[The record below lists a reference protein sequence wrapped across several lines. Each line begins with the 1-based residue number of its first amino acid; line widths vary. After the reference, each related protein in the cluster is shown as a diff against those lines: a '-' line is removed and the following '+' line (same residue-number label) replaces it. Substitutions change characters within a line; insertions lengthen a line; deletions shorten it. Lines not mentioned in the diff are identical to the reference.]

1 MEDVQSAGIK
11 FEVLGPLRAWRDGAA
26 LPLGPVQQ
34 RVVLAVLLLH
44 TNRPIGRQQ
53 IIDAVWGTAHP
64 THAVNLLQRH
74 VSALRRVLEPER
86 SARAA
91 SDRVVWTDGGYL
103 FTVSAGSLDLEQF
116 DSSVSL
122 ARAARVAGDLPKA
135 AAALHSALQLW
146 RGPACDGL
154 ISPFLDAQREQLAER
169 RISAL
174 EERIDLDL
182 ALGNHLDVI
191 AELRALVAE
200 YPLRERL
207 RGLLMSALYRSGRQ
221 ADALAAYQDAR
232 RQLRDEVGV
241 APAAPLQRLQQQILA
256 ADPDL
261 APPVPTIPSGSITLS
276 TPGVTREQIPM
287 PAQLPR
293 DLSTF
298 VGRDCELTRL
308 NSLVNAN
315 EAGPEGPVV
324 TAIVG
329 MAGVGKTTLAVHW
342 AHQIRD
348 QFPDG
353 QVYLN
358 LRGHDPTEDAMDPA
372 DALQAVLEAFGVPGR
387 QIPTGLEARAALYRS
402 LLSGQ
407 RVLIVLDNAYD
418 AEQVRPLLPG
428 SAGCQV
434 ILTSRTLLTSL
445 AAIDGAHLL
454 GIEPLSNLDA
464 QALLAR
470 RLGAHRIASEAA
482 AVEQIIT
489 ACAGLPLA
497 LSIVAARAVPGFPLQ
512 VVADRLR
519 AARGSLDAFDAGD
532 ETANLRSVLA
542 SSYRYLSPAAARVF
556 RLLPLLPGPDFASCV
571 IAGLAGL
578 PMPEV
583 DSPVGELRRANLIDE
598 VRPGVFS
605 CHELHR
611 AFAVELSRSYDTED
625 ERRQAL
631 RGLSEHC
638 LHPAHRA
645 DRLLSQLGEDRRTWR
660 AGSVGHAL
668 DDLPAQRE
676 ALDWFTA
683 QHPGLRWA
691 LGPSAHS
698 SFDQGLRQLAWT
710 FESFLEGNDYPRESR
725 LGHRAGAEH
734 EEQSHEPAGQ
744 AICHGCLAYAY
755 GQLGRHDDAELHARQ
770 AVALYQQMNQRSPQ
784 VHAYRLLSWVLD
796 LQGRYRDALVQAQV
810 ANELVGERQLDLHS

>member
-1 MEDVQSAGIK
+1 MK
-11 FEVLGPLRAWRDGAA
+11 FEVLGPLRAWREGTA
-26 LPLGPVQQ
+26 LALGPVQQ

-44 TNRPIGRQQ
+44 TNRPVGRQQ

-74 VSALRRVLEPER
+74 VSALRRVLEPQR

-116 DSSVSL
+116 DSNVSL
-122 ARAARVAGDLPKA
+122 ARAARVAGDLAKA
-135 AAALHSALQLW
+135 ASALHSALELW

-154 ISPFLDAQREQLAER
+154 VSPFLDAQREQLAER

-261 APPVPTIPSGSITLS
+261 APPTPAGQLS
-276 TPGVTREQIPM
+276 VSSDRKNRDHIPM

-298 VGRDCELTRL
+298 VGRDSELTQL
-308 NSLVNAN
+308 NSSINDENVST
-315 EAGPEGPVV
+315 EGSSV
-324 TAIVG
+324 TAIRG
-329 MAGVGKTTLAVHW
+329 MAGVGKTALALHW

-348 QFPDG
+348 QFSDG

-358 LRGHDPTEDAMDPA
+358 LRGFDQNEAAMRPA
-372 DALQAVLEAFGVPGR
+372 DALRTVLEAFGVSAQ
-387 QIPTGLEARAALYRS
+387 QIPDGLEARAALYRS

-407 RVLIVLDNAYD
+407 RVLIVLDNARD

-428 SAGCQV
+428 SPGCRV
-434 ILTSRTLLTSL
+434 ILTSRNQLTSL

-454 GIEPLSNLDA
+454 ALEPLSNSDA
-464 QALLAR
+464 KALLAR
-470 RLGAHRIASEAA
+470 RLGVHRVLTEAA
-482 AVEQIIT
+482 AVEQILL
-489 ACAGLPLA
+489 ACGGLPLA
-497 LSIVAARAVPGFPLQ
+497 LSIVAARVVPGFPLAT
-512 VVADRLR
+512 VADRLR
-519 AARGSLDAFDAGD
+519 SGRGSLDAFDGGD

-542 SSYRYLSPAAARVF
+542 SSYRYLSPAAARLF
-556 RLLPLLPGPDFASCV
+556 RLLPLLPGPDFACCV
-571 IAGLAGL
+571 LAGLAGIPL
-578 PMPEV
+578 PEV
-583 DSPVGELRRANLIDE
+583 DSPVAELLRANLISE
-598 VRPGVFS
+598 TRPGLFAL
-605 CHELHR
+605 HELHR
-611 AFAVELSRSYDTED
+611 ALATELCRSYDTEE
-625 ERRQAL
+625 ERRRAI

-645 DRLLSQLGEDRRTWR
+645 DRLLSQLGEGPRSWDP
-660 AGSVGHAL
+660 VQPLVIL
-668 DDLPAQRE
+668 DGLPALRD

-683 QHPGLRWA
+683 GHPGLRWA
-691 LGPSAHS
+691 LGPAACSG
-698 SFDQGLRQLAWT
+698 FEQGLRQLAWT
-710 FESFLEGNDYPRESR
+710 FESFLEGSGYPRESR
-725 LGHRAGAEH
+725 AAQRGRPEH
-734 EEQSHEPAGQ
+734 EEQLREPAGQ

-770 AVALYQQMNQRSPQ
+770 AVALYEEMGQRTGQM
-784 VHAYRLLSWVLD
+784 HAYRVLSWVLD
-796 LQGRYRDALVQAQV
+796 GQGRYREALVQAQL
-810 ANELVGERQLDLHS
+810 ASELAGERQLDLLG

>member
-1 MEDVQSAGIK
+1 
-11 FEVLGPLRAWRDGAA
+11 
-26 LPLGPVQQ
+26 VQQ

-74 VSALRRVLEPER
+74 VSALRRVLEPQR

-154 ISPFLDAQREQLAER
+154 ISPYLDAQREQLAER

-191 AELRALVAE
+191 AELRALVAD

-261 APPVPTIPSGSITLS
+261 APPTLPQTITVSADRHA
-276 TPGVTREQIPM
+276 REHIPM

-298 VGRDCELTRL
+298 VARDCELKQL
-308 NSLVNAN
+308 NSLIKDDDTDA
-315 EAGPEGPVV
+315 EGAAV
-324 TAIVG
+324 TAILG
-329 MAGVGKTTLAVHW
+329 MAGVGKTALAVHW
-342 AHQIRD
+342 AHQIRH
-348 QFPDG
+348 QFSDG

-358 LRGHDPTEDAMDPA
+358 LRGNDPAEPAMDPA
-372 DALQAVLEAFGVPGR
+372 EALRTVLEAFGVPAQ
-387 QIPTGLEARAALYRS
+387 QIPVGLEARAALYRS
-402 LLSGQ
+402 VLNGQ
-407 RVLIVLDNAYD
+407 QVLIVLDNAHD

-428 SAGCQV
+428 SAGCRV
-434 ILTSRTLLTSL
+434 LLTSRNQLTSL

-454 GIEPLSNLDA
+454 TLEPLSDSDA

-470 RLGAHRIASEAA
+470 RLGAHRVSGEAA
-482 AVEQIIT
+482 AVEQILLG
-489 ACAGLPLA
+489 CAGLPLA
-497 LSIVAARAVPGFPLQ
+497 LSIVAARAVPGFPLA

-519 AARGSLDAFDAGD
+519 AARGSLDAFDGGD

-542 SSYRYLSPAAARVF
+542 GSYRYLSPAAARLF

-571 IAGLAGL
+571 LAGLAGIA
-578 PMPEV
+578 PADVE
-583 DSPVGELRRANLIDE
+583 SPVFELRRANLINE
-598 VRPGVFS
+598 AKPGLYAL
-605 CHELHR
+605 HELHR
-611 AFAVELSRSYDTED
+611 AYASELSLTFDTD
-625 ERRQAL
+625 EQRRQAL
-631 RGLSEHC
+631 RRLSEHC

-645 DRLLSQLGEDRRTWR
+645 DRLLSQLGDDRRVW
-660 AGSVGHAL
+660 GPSLSPIAL
-668 DDLPAQRE
+668 DELPAQHE

-691 LGPSAHS
+691 LGPAANGA
-698 SFDQGLRQLAWT
+698 DQSLRQLAWA
-710 FESFLEGNDYPRESR
+710 FESFLEGDDYPRGPR
-725 LGHRAGAEH
+725 AAHRNRPAH
-734 EEQSHEPAGQ
+734 DEQLHQPAGQ

-755 GQLGRHDDAELHARQ
+755 GQLGRHHDAELHARQ
-770 AVALYQQMNQRSPQ
+770 SLALYQQMGLRIGQ
-784 VHAYRLLSWVLD
+784 VHSYRLLSWVLD
-796 LQGRYRDALVQAQV
+796 RQGRYRESLAQAQLGS
-810 ANELVGERQLDLHS
+810 ELSGERELDLHG

>member
-1 MEDVQSAGIK
+1 MEDVRSAGIK

-26 LPLGPVQQ
+26 LTLGPVQQ

-74 VSALRRVLEPER
+74 VSALRRVLEPQR
-86 SARAA
+86 CARAA

-116 DSSVSL
+116 DCSVSL
-122 ARAARVAGDLPKA
+122 ARAARVGGDLAKA
-135 AAALHSALQLW
+135 AAALHSALELW

-191 AELRALVAE
+191 AELRALVAD

-261 APPVPTIPSGSITLS
+261 APPSPTGHIAVITAS
-276 TPGVTREQIPM
+276 KTRDHIPM

-298 VGRDCELTRL
+298 VGRDCELAQL
-308 NSLVNAN
+308 NSLVKVSGNDS
-315 EAGPEGPVV
+315 EGPGV
-324 TAIVG
+324 TAILG

-342 AHQIRD
+342 AHRIRD
-348 QFPDG
+348 RFADG

-358 LRGHDPTEDAMDPA
+358 LRGHDPVEPAMA
-372 DALQAVLEAFGVPGR
+372 ASDALRTVLEAFGVSG
-387 QIPTGLEARAALYRS
+387 QQVPTSLEARAALYRS

-407 RVLIVLDNAYD
+407 RVLIVLDNVHD

-428 SAGCQV
+428 SAGCHV
-434 ILTSRTLLTSL
+434 IITSRNQLTSL
-445 AAIDGAHLL
+445 AAIDGAQLL
-454 GIEPLSNLDA
+454 SIEPLSNSDA

-470 RLGAHRIASEAA
+470 RLGAHRMAVEAA
-482 AVEQIIT
+482 AVEQIVA

-497 LSIVAARAVPGFPLQ
+497 LSVVAARAVPCFPLAT
-512 VVADRLR
+512 VADPLR
-519 AARGSLDAFDAGD
+519 AARDSLDAFDGGD

-542 SSYRYLSPAAARVF
+542 SSYRYLSPPAARLF

-571 IAGLAGL
+571 VAGLAGIPIPDADPPL
-578 PMPEV
+578 L
-583 DSPVGELRRANLIDE
+583 ELRRANLVNEI
-598 VRPGVFS
+598 RPGVFTL
-605 CHELHR
+605 HELHR
-611 AFAVELSRSYDTED
+611 AFACELSRSYDTDE
-625 ERRQAL
+625 ERRLAL

-645 DRLLSQLGEDRRTWR
+645 DRLLSQLGEDRSTWR
-660 AGSVGHAL
+660 PGPSLVTL
-668 DDLPAQRE
+668 DDLPAHRE
-676 ALDWFTA
+676 ALDWFSA
-683 QHPGLRWA
+683 RHPGLRWT
-691 LGPSAHS
+691 LGPAAS
-698 SFDQGLRQLAWT
+698 SSDQSLKQLAWT
-710 FESFLEGNDYPRESR
+710 FESFLEGNDYPREAR
-725 LGHRAGAEH
+725 ATHRGGAEQN
-734 EEQSHEPAGQ
+734 EQLHEPAGQ

-755 GQLGRHDDAELHARQ
+755 GRLGRHDDAELHARQ
-770 AVALYQQMNQRSPQ
+770 TLALYQELDQRPAQ
-784 VHAYRLLSWVLD
+784 VHAHRLLSLVLD
-796 LQGRYRDALVQAQV
+796 RQGRYREALVQAQR
-810 ANELVGERQLDLHS
+810 ASELADQRELDLHG

>member
-74 VSALRRVLEPER
+74 VSSLRRVLEPQR

-103 FTVSAGSLDLEQF
+103 FTVASGNLDLEQF

-135 AAALHSALQLW
+135 AAALHSALELW

-154 ISPFLDAQREQLAER
+154 ISPYLDAQREQLAER

-191 AELRALVAE
+191 AELRALVAD

-261 APPVPTIPSGSITLS
+261 APPMPSGPITVS
-276 TPGVTREQIPM
+276 TGSSPAREHIPM

-298 VGRDCELTRL
+298 VGRDSELHQL
-308 NSLVNAN
+308 NLLINDGVDS
-315 EAGPEGPVV
+315 EGPVV
-324 TAIVG
+324 TALLG
-329 MAGVGKTTLAVHW
+329 MPGVGKTALAVHW

-358 LRGHDPTEDAMDPA
+358 LRGHDPTEPLMDPA
-372 DALQAVLEAFGVPGR
+372 EALQTVLEAFSVPTS
-387 QIPTGLEARAALYRS
+387 QIPAGLEARAALYRS
-402 LLSGQ
+402 VLSGQ
-407 RVLIVLDNAYD
+407 QVLIVLDNVHD

-428 SAGCQV
+428 SAGCRV
-434 ILTSRTLLTSL
+434 LLTSRNQLTSL
-445 AAIDGAHLL
+445 AAIDGAQLL
-454 GIEPLSNLDA
+454 SVEPLSDSDA

-470 RLGAHRIASEAA
+470 RLGAHRVAREAP
-482 AVEQIIT
+482 AVEQIIQ

-497 LSIVAARAVPGFPLQ
+497 LSVVAARAMPGFPLA

-519 AARGSLDAFDAGD
+519 AAQGSLDAFDGGD
-532 ETANLRSVLA
+532 ETANLRSLLA
-542 SSYRYLSPAAARVF
+542 GSYRYLSPAAARLF
-556 RLLPLLPGPDFASCV
+556 RLLPLLPGPDFASCLA
-571 IAGLAGL
+571 AGLAGIGL
-578 PMPEV
+578 PDV
-583 DSPVGELRRANLIDE
+583 DYPMFELRRANLINE
-598 VRPGVFS
+598 TKPGLYAM
-605 CHELHR
+605 HELHR
-611 AFAVELSRSYDTED
+611 AYASELSSSYDSDE
-625 ERRQAL
+625 ERRRAL
-631 RGLSEHC
+631 RELSDHC

-645 DRLLSQLGEDRRTWR
+645 DRLLSQFGEHHKIWR
-660 AGSVGHAL
+660 PSRSPVAL
-668 DDLPAQRE
+668 DDLPAHQE

-683 QHPGLRWA
+683 QHPGLRGA
-691 LGPSAHS
+691 LGTAVGDGV
-698 SFDQGLRQLAWT
+698 DQSLRQLAWT
-710 FESFLEGNDYPRESR
+710 FESFLEGDDYPRDSR
-725 LGHRAGAEH
+725 TAHRSRPSQ
-734 EEQSHEPAGQ
+734 EEQPHQPSGQ

-755 GQLGRHDDAELHARQ
+755 GQLGRHHDAELHARQ
-770 AVALYQQMNQRSPQ
+770 ALALYQEIGHRTGQ
-784 VHAYRLLSWVLD
+784 VHSYRLLSWVLD
-796 LQGRYRDALVQAQV
+796 RQGRYQDALTQAQL
-810 ANELVGERQLDLHS
+810 ASELSGERELDLHG

>member
-1 MEDVQSAGIK
+1 MEDVQSAGVK

-26 LPLGPVQQ
+26 LALGPVQQ

-53 IIDAVWGTAHP
+53 IIDAVWGSAHP

-86 SARAA
+86 CARAA

-116 DSSVSL
+116 DSKVSQ
-122 ARAARVAGDLPKA
+122 ARAARVAGDLAKA
-135 AAALHSALQLW
+135 ATALHSALELW

-207 RGLLMSALYRSGRQ
+207 RALLMSALYRSGRQ

-256 ADPDL
+256 ADPEL
-261 APPVPTIPSGSITLS
+261 APPTRSGQITLS
-276 TPGVTREQIPM
+276 SDRKIRNPIPI

-293 DLSTF
+293 DLPTF
-298 VGRDCELTRL
+298 VGRDSELAQL
-308 NSLVNAN
+308 NSSINH
-315 EAGPEGPVV
+315 EAVDTEGSLV
-324 TAIVG
+324 TAIRG
-329 MAGVGKTTLAVHW
+329 MAGVGKTALAVHW

-348 QFPDG
+348 QFADG

-358 LRGHDPTEDAMDPA
+358 LRGFDPSEAAMEPA
-372 DALQAVLEAFGVPGR
+372 HALRLVLEAFGVAAQ
-387 QIPTGLEARAALYRS
+387 QIPAGLEARSALYRS

-407 RVLIVLDNAYD
+407 RVLIVLDNARD

-428 SAGCQV
+428 SPGCRV
-434 ILTSRTLLTSL
+434 ILTSRNQLTSL

-454 GIEPLSNLDA
+454 SLEPLSNADA
-464 QALLAR
+464 KALLAR
-470 RLGAHRIASEAA
+470 RLGVHRVLSDAG
-482 AVEQIIT
+482 AVEQILL
-489 ACAGLPLA
+489 ACGGLPLA
-497 LSIVAARAVPGFPLQ
+497 LSIVAAGVMPGFPLT

-532 ETANLRSVLA
+532 EIGNLRSVLS
-542 SSYRYLSPAAARVF
+542 SSYRGLSSAAARLF
-556 RLLPLLPGPDFASCV
+556 RLLPLLPGPDFTCCV
-571 IAGLAGL
+571 LAGLAGI
-578 PMPEV
+578 PVPEV
-583 DSPVGELRRANLIDE
+583 DAPMAELLRTNLVSE
-598 VRPGVFS
+598 TKPGVFTL
-605 CHELHR
+605 HELHR
-611 AFAVELSRSYDTED
+611 AFASELCRSYDTED
-625 ERRQAL
+625 DRRRAI

-645 DRLLSQLGEDRRTWR
+645 DRLLSQLGE
-660 AGSVGHAL
+660 GSRGWEPSQPLAIL
-668 DDLPAQRE
+668 DDLPGHGE

-683 QHPGLRWA
+683 RHPGLRAA
-691 LGPSAHS
+691 LGSAAGS
-698 SFDQGLRQLAWT
+698 GCDQGLRQLAWT
-710 FESFLEGNDYPRESR
+710 FESFLEGSGYPREARPSVR
-725 LGHRAGAEH
+725 GGPDH
-734 EEQSHEPAGQ
+734 EAALREPAGQ

-755 GQLGRHDDAELHARQ
+755 GHLGREDDAELHARQ
-770 AVALYQQMNQRSPQ
+770 ALALYEEMGHRNGQA
-784 VHAYRLLSWVLD
+784 HAYRVLSWVLD
-796 LQGRYRDALVQAQV
+796 RQGRYREALVQAQL
-810 ANELVGERQLDLHS
+810 ASELSGERQLDLRG

>member
-1 MEDVQSAGIK
+1 MEDVHDAGMK
-11 FEVLGPLRAWRDGAA
+11 FEVLGPLRAWRAGAA
-26 LPLGPVQQ
+26 LTLGPVQQ

-74 VSALRRVLEPER
+74 VSALRRVLEPQR

-116 DSSVSL
+116 DSYVSL
-122 ARAARVAGDLPKA
+122 ARAARVAGDLAKA
-135 AAALHSALQLW
+135 ATALHSALELW

-154 ISPFLDAQREQLAER
+154 MSPFLDAQREQLAER

-182 ALGNHLDVI
+182 TLGNHLDVI

-207 RGLLMSALYRSGRQ
+207 RGLLMAALYRSGRQ

-261 APPVPTIPSGSITLS
+261 APPTPTGQIIVSSERKGRDP
-276 TPGVTREQIPM
+276 IPM

-298 VGRDCELTRL
+298 VGRESELARL
-308 NSLVNAN
+308 NSSINDETGN
-315 EAGPEGPVV
+315 TEGSPV
-324 TAIVG
+324 TALRG
-329 MAGVGKTTLAVHW
+329 MAGVGKTALALHW

-358 LRGHDPTEDAMDPA
+358 LRGFDPNEAAMDPTE
-372 DALQAVLEAFGVPGR
+372 ALRTVLEAFGVPAQ
-387 QIPTGLEARAALYRS
+387 QIPAGLEARAALYRS

-407 RVLIVLDNAYD
+407 RVLIVLDNARD

-428 SAGCQV
+428 SPGCRV
-434 ILTSRTLLTSL
+434 ILTSRNQLTSL

-454 GIEPLSNLDA
+454 DLEPLSSSDA
-464 QALLAR
+464 KALLAR
-470 RLGAHRIASEAA
+470 RLGAHRVLTEPA
-482 AVEQIIT
+482 AVDQILL
-489 ACAGLPLA
+489 ACGGLPLA
-497 LSIVAARAVPGFPLQ
+497 LSIVAARVVPGFPLAS
-512 VVADRLR
+512 VADRLR
-519 AARGSLDAFDAGD
+519 AGRGSLDAFDGGD
-532 ETANLRSVLA
+532 ETANLRSVFA
-542 SSYRYLSPAAARVF
+542 SSYRYLSPPAARLF
-556 RLLPLLPGPDFASCV
+556 RLLPLLPGPDFAGCV
-571 IAGLAGL
+571 LAGLAGIPL
-578 PMPEV
+578 PEV
-583 DSPVGELRRANLIDE
+583 DSPIAQLLRANLISE
-598 VRPGVFS
+598 TKPGLFTL
-605 CHELHR
+605 HELYR
-611 AFAVELSRSYDTED
+611 AFAAELCRHYDTED
-625 ERRQAL
+625 ERRRAI

-638 LHPAHRA
+638 VHPAHRA
-645 DRLLSQLGEDRRTWR
+645 DRLLSQLGEGPRSWDPIQPMMI
-660 AGSVGHAL
+660 L

-683 QHPGLRWA
+683 RHPGLRWA
-691 LGPSAHS
+691 LGPAAGSG
-698 SFDQGLRQLAWT
+698 FEQGLRQLAWT
-710 FESFLEGNDYPRESR
+710 FESFLEGGGYPREPR
-725 LGHRAGAEH
+725 AAHRGGPEH
-734 EEQSHEPAGQ
+734 EEQLREPAGQ

-755 GQLGRHDDAELHARQ
+755 GQLGRDDDAELHARQ
-770 AVALYQQMNQRSPQ
+770 ALALYEEMGQRSGQ
-784 VHAYRLLSWVLD
+784 VHAYRVLSWVLD
-796 LQGRYRDALVQAQV
+796 RQGRYREALVQAQL
-810 ANELVGERQLDLHS
+810 AGELAG

>member
-1 MEDVQSAGIK
+1 MDDVVSAGIN

-53 IIDAVWGTAHP
+53 IIDAVWGPAHP

-74 VSALRRVLEPER
+74 VSALRRVLEPQR

-103 FTVSAGSLDLEQF
+103 FTVPAGSLDLEQF
-116 DSSVSL
+116 DSGVSL
-122 ARAARVAGDLPKA
+122 ARAARTAGDLPKA
-135 AAALHSALQLW
+135 AAALHSALRLW
-146 RGPACDGL
+146 RGPTCDGL

-207 RGLLMSALYRSGRQ
+207 RGLLMAALYRSGRQ

-241 APAAPLQRLQQQILA
+241 APAAALQRLQQQILA

-261 APPVPTIPSGSITLS
+261 APPLPSGPITVSPPRKNRL
-276 TPGVTREQIPM
+276 QIPM

-298 VGRDCELTRL
+298 VGRDCELTL
-308 NSLVNAN
+308 LDSLVTAKDASA
-315 EAGPEGPVV
+315 EDGAV
-324 TAIVG
+324 TAILG
-329 MAGVGKTTLAVHW
+329 MAGVGKTTLAVHF
-342 AHQIRD
+342 AHRIRH

-358 LRGHDPTEDAMDPA
+358 LRGHDAGETAMDPA
-372 DALQAVLEAFGVPGR
+372 EALQFVLESFGVPGP
-387 QIPTGLEARAALYRS
+387 QLPAGLEARAALYRS
-402 LLSGQ
+402 LLTGQ

-434 ILTSRTLLTSL
+434 ILTSRTQLTSL

-454 GIEPLSNLDA
+454 ALEPLSNTDSHH
-464 QALLAR
+464 LLAR
-470 RLGAHRIASEAA
+470 RLGAQRVASEPV
-482 AVEQIIT
+482 AVEQIVA

-497 LSIVAARAVPGFPLQ
+497 LSIAAARAVPGFPLAA
-512 VVADRLR
+512 VADQLR
-519 AARGSLDAFDAGD
+519 AVRGSLVAFDAGD
-532 ETANLRSVLA
+532 ETANLRSVLS
-542 SSYRYLSPAAARVF
+542 SSYRNLSPLAARVF
-556 RLLPLLPGPDFASCV
+556 RLLPLLPGPDFAGCV

-578 PMPEV
+578 PMPGI
-583 DSPVGELRRANLIDE
+583 DSPMTELRRANLITE
-598 VRPGVFS
+598 VKPGVFAL
-605 CHELHR
+605 HELLR
-611 AFAVELSRSYDTED
+611 AFATELSYEQDGEE
-625 ERRQAL
+625 ERRLAL

-645 DRLLSQLGEDRRTWR
+645 DRLLSQLSEDRRTWR
-660 AGSVGHAL
+660 SGLPPAL
-668 DDLPAQRE
+668 PDDLPAHRE

-691 LGPSAHS
+691 LAPSANS
-698 SFDQGLRQLAWT
+698 SFEQGLRQLAWT
-710 FESFLEGNDYPRESR
+710 FESFLEGNDYPREPR
-725 LGHRAGAEH
+725 PLRGGTEH
-734 EEQSHEPAGQ
+734 EELLHEPAGQ

-755 GQLGRHDDAELHARQ
+755 GQLGRLDDAELHARQ
-770 AVALYQQMNQRSPQ
+770 TLALYQELDQRVPQ
-784 VHAYRLLSWVLD
+784 THAYRLLSWVLD
-796 LQGRYRDALVQAQV
+796 LQGRFREALVQAQL
-810 ANELVGERQLDLHS
+810 ASEFSGQCGLDLSV

>member
-1 MEDVQSAGIK
+1 MDDVVSAGIK
-11 FEVLGPLRAWRDGAA
+11 FEVLGPLRAWREGAA
-26 LPLGPVQQ
+26 LALGPVQQ

-53 IIDAVWGTAHP
+53 IIDAVWGPAHP

-74 VSALRRVLEPER
+74 VSALRRVLEPQR
-86 SARAA
+86 SARAV

-103 FTVSAGSLDLEQF
+103 FTVSAGGLDLEQF
-116 DSSVSL
+116 DSSVSM
-122 ARAARVAGDLPKA
+122 ARAARAGGDLPKA

-207 RGLLMSALYRSGRQ
+207 RELLMAALYRSGRQ

-241 APAAPLQRLQQQILA
+241 APAAALQRLQQQILA

-261 APPVPTIPSGSITLS
+261 APPVPAGPLTVISPRR
-276 TPGVTREQIPM
+276 PRPAVPM

-298 VGRDCELTRL
+298 VGRDCELDSL
-308 NSLVNAN
+308 NSLVNAKDPQSDGS
-315 EAGPEGPVV
+315 EV
-324 TAIVG
+324 TAVLG
-329 MAGVGKTTLAVHW
+329 MAGIGKTTLVVHW
-342 AHQIRD
+342 AHRIRD

-358 LRGHDPTEDAMDPA
+358 LRGHDPAEPPMEAA
-372 DALQAVLEAFGVPGR
+372 EALQIVLEAFGVTGQ
-387 QIPTGLEARAALYRS
+387 QIPASLEARAALYRS
-402 LLSGQ
+402 LLAGQ
-407 RVLIVLDNAYD
+407 QVLIVLDNVYD

-434 ILTSRTLLTSL
+434 ILTSRTQLTSL
-445 AAIDGAHLL
+445 AAIDGAQLL
-454 GIEPLSNLDA
+454 TLEPLSNPDA
-464 QALLAR
+464 QLLLAR
-470 RLGAHRIASEAA
+470 RLGADRVASEPA
-482 AVEQIIT
+482 AVEQIVA

-497 LSIVAARAVPGFPLQ
+497 LSIVAARAVPGFPLTA
-512 VVADRLR
+512 VADQLR
-519 AARGSLDAFDAGD
+519 ATRGSLAAFDAGD

-542 SSYRYLSPAAARVF
+542 SSYRCLTPLTARVF

-578 PMPEV
+578 PMVAV
-583 DSPVGELRRANLIDE
+583 DAPLTELRRANLITE
-598 VRPGVFS
+598 VRPGVFAL
-605 CHELHR
+605 HELLR
-611 AFAVELSRSYDTED
+611 GYATELSAEQDGE
-625 ERRQAL
+625 EQRRLAL

-645 DRLLSQLGEDRRTWR
+645 DRLLSQLSEDRRIWR
-660 AGSVGHAL
+660 PGQ
-668 DDLPAQRE
+668 LPALADDPPAERA

-691 LGPSAHS
+691 LGPSANS

-710 FESFLEGNDYPRESR
+710 FESFLEGNDYPREPR
-725 LGHRAGAEH
+725 VLHRSGPEH
-734 EEQSHEPAGQ
+734 EEHPHEPAGQ
-744 AICHGCLAYAY
+744 AICHACLAYAY
-755 GQLGRHDDAELHARQ
+755 GQLGRLDDAELHARQ
-770 AVALYQQMNQRSPQ
+770 TLAVYQELDQRAPQ
-784 VHAYRLLSWVLD
+784 AHAYQLLAWVLE
-796 LQGRYRDALVQAQV
+796 LQGRYREALVQSQLAG
-810 ANELVGERQLDLHS
+810 ELTGRCKLDLSI

>member
-1 MEDVQSAGIK
+1 MEDVQNAGIK

-74 VSALRRVLEPER
+74 VSSLRRVLEPQR

-103 FTVSAGSLDLEQF
+103 FTVASGNLDLEQF

-135 AAALHSALQLW
+135 ASALHAALQLW

-154 ISPFLDAQREQLAER
+154 ISPYLDAQREQLAER

-261 APPVPTIPSGSITLS
+261 APPAPAGPITVS
-276 TPGVTREQIPM
+276 AVTPAREHIPM

-298 VGRDCELTRL
+298 VGRAAELHHL
-308 NSLVNAN
+308 NSLINAG
-315 EAGPEGPVV
+315 ADPEGPVV
-324 TAIVG
+324 TALHG
-329 MAGVGKTTLAVHW
+329 MAGVGKTALAVHW

-348 QFPDG
+348 RFSDG

-358 LRGHDPTEDAMDPA
+358 LRGHDPTEPLMDPGE
-372 DALQAVLEAFGVPGR
+372 ALRTVLEAFSVPAS
-387 QIPTGLEARAALYRS
+387 QIPAGLEARAALYRS
-402 LLSGQ
+402 VLSGQ
-407 RVLIVLDNAYD
+407 QVLIVLDNVHD

-428 SAGCQV
+428 SAGCRV
-434 ILTSRTLLTSL
+434 LLTSRNQLTSL
-445 AAIDGAHLL
+445 AAIDGAQLL
-454 GIEPLSNLDA
+454 GIEPLSDSDA

-470 RLGAHRIASEAA
+470 RLGTHRVAREAA
-482 AVEQIIT
+482 AVEQIVQ

-497 LSIVAARAVPGFPLQ
+497 LSVVAARAVPDFPLS

-519 AARGSLDAFDAGD
+519 AAQGRLDAFDGGD
-532 ETANLRSVLA
+532 ETANLRSLLA
-542 SSYRYLSPAAARVF
+542 ASYRYLSPAAARLF

-571 IAGLAGL
+571 VAGLAGIGL
-578 PMPEV
+578 SDV
-583 DSPVGELRRANLIDE
+583 DSPLCELRRANLINE
-598 VRPGVFS
+598 TKPGLYAM
-605 CHELHR
+605 HELHR
-611 AFAVELSRSYDTED
+611 AYACELSLSYDTD
-625 ERRQAL
+625 EERHRAL

-645 DRLLSQLGEDRRTWR
+645 DRLLSQFGEDHRIWWPSRSPVT
-660 AGSVGHAL
+660 A
-668 DDLPAQRE
+668 DDPPAHHE

-683 QHPGLRWA
+683 QHPGLRCA
-691 LGPSAHS
+691 LGAAAGDGV
-698 SFDQGLRQLAWT
+698 DQSLRQLAWT
-710 FESFLEGNDYPRESR
+710 FESFLEGDDYPRDSR
-725 LGHRAGAEH
+725 AAHRGRPSR
-734 EEQSHEPAGQ
+734 EEQPRHPAGQ

-755 GQLGRHDDAELHARQ
+755 GQLGRHHDAELHARQ
-770 AVALYQQMNQRSPQ
+770 ALALYQEIGHRTGQ
-784 VHAYRLLSWVLD
+784 VHSYRLLSWVLD
-796 LQGRYRDALVQAQV
+796 RQGRYRDALAQAQL
-810 ANELVGERQLDLHS
+810 ASELSGERELDLHG

>member
-26 LPLGPVQQ
+26 LTLGPVQQ

-74 VSALRRVLEPER
+74 VSSLRRVLEPQR

-103 FTVSAGSLDLEQF
+103 FTVASGNLDLEQF

-154 ISPFLDAQREQLAER
+154 FSPYLDAQREQLAER

-191 AELRALVAE
+191 AELRALVAD

-261 APPVPTIPSGSITLS
+261 APPAPSRPITVSTS
-276 TPGVTREQIPM
+276 TPVREHIPM

-298 VGRDCELTRL
+298 VGRHSELRQL
-308 NSLVNAN
+308 NSLIN
-315 EAGPEGPVV
+315 EGKSPEGPAV
-324 TAIVG
+324 TALLG
-329 MAGVGKTTLAVHW
+329 MAGVGKTALAMHW

-348 QFPDG
+348 QFSDG

-358 LRGHDPTEDAMDPA
+358 LRGHDPTEPLMDPGE
-372 DALQAVLEAFGVPGR
+372 ALRTVLEAFSVPAS
-387 QIPTGLEARAALYRS
+387 QIPAGLEARAALYRS
-402 LLSGQ
+402 VLSGQ
-407 RVLIVLDNAYD
+407 RVLIVLDNVHD

-428 SAGCQV
+428 SAGCRV
-434 ILTSRTLLTSL
+434 LLTSRNQLTSL
-445 AAIDGAHLL
+445 AVIDGAHLL
-454 GIEPLSNLDA
+454 AIEPLSDSDA

-470 RLGAHRIASEAA
+470 RLGAHRLAQEAA
-482 AVEQIIT
+482 AVEQIVQ

-497 LSIVAARAVPGFPLQ
+497 LSVVAARAAPEFPLS

-519 AARGSLDAFDAGD
+519 AAQGRLDAFDGGD
-532 ETANLRSVLA
+532 ETANLRSLLA
-542 SSYRYLSPAAARVF
+542 GSYRYLSPGAARLF

-571 IAGLAGL
+571 VAGLAGIGQL
-578 PMPEV
+578 DA
-583 DSPVGELRRANLIDE
+583 DSPMFELRRANLINE
-598 VRPGVFS
+598 TKPGLYTM
-605 CHELHR
+605 HELHR
-611 AFAVELSRSYDTED
+611 AYACELSLSYDTDE
-625 ERRQAL
+625 ERRRAL

-645 DRLLSQLGEDRRTWR
+645 DRLLSQFGEDHRTWR
-660 AGSVGHAL
+660 PSRSPVAP
-668 DDLPAQRE
+668 DDLPAHHD

-683 QHPGLRWA
+683 QHQGLRYA
-691 LGPSAHS
+691 LGPAAGDGV
-698 SFDQGLRQLAWT
+698 DQSLRQLAWT
-710 FESFLEGNDYPRESR
+710 FESFLEGDDYPRDSR
-725 LGHRAGAEH
+725 IAHRIRPTQ
-734 EEQSHEPAGQ
+734 EEQPHHPAGQ
-744 AICHGCLAYAY
+744 AVCHGCLAYAY
-755 GQLGRHDDAELHARQ
+755 GQLGRHHDAELHARQ
-770 AVALYQQMNQRSPQ
+770 ALALYQEIGHRIGQAHS
-784 VHAYRLLSWVLD
+784 YRLLSWVLD
-796 LQGRYRDALVQAQV
+796 RQGRYSEALAQAQL
-810 ANELVGERQLDLHS
+810 ASELSGERELDLHG